1 MTSFFHSLIL
11 NKFDIF
17 PLAVGSVRQNG
28 NNNVGFK
35 IMVVP
40 ASAYARVCSILDY
53 VKPVIYLG

>member
-40 ASAYARVCSILDY
+40 ASAYAVY
-53 VKPVIYLG
+53 